1 MITAPAPPIRLRN
14 GGSLRLHGPRP
25 TEAAFAVLAGAVAVA
40 VLARAVACWARTV
53 ACWAGVVACLAP
65 AAALAQNQRFPG
77 VPGGDG
83 FSAAAARA
91 EYYADVMFHTNELM
105 TDWRR
110 FWAADD
116 VEELLELY
124 TEDATLVYAGE
135 RPVRGREA
143 IREQLDSLLRV
154 SGEVQASLSDF
165 DASGRM
171 GLVSGLL
178 TLSMSDGRRSWTATG
193 LHMTVLIRRGRH
205 WRIRSQLVRLDSAL
219 DAPPS
224 PSGLLPGLSG
234 RPPGDGP
241 PGGPGRPG
249 GFQL

>member
-1 MITAPAPPIRLRN
+1 MFMFRR
-14 GGSLRLHGPRP
+14 HG
-25 TEAAFAVLAGAVAVA
+25 AAWVRRAALAA
-40 VLARAVACWARTV
+40 T
-53 ACWAGVVACLAP
+53 
-65 AAALAQNQRFPG
+65 AAALVPAPTAAQNQRFPG

-91 EYYADVMFHTNELM
+91 EYYADVMFHTNELI

-110 FWAADD
+110 FWAGDD
-116 VEELLELY
+116 VERLLELY

-135 RPVRGREA
+135 PPVRGRDA

-154 SGEVQASLSDF
+154 SGEIQASLSDF

-171 GLVSGLL
+171 GLVNGLL
-178 TLSMSDGRRSWTATG
+178 TLSMNDGRRTWTATG

-205 WRIRSQLVRLDSAL
+205 WRIRSQLLRLDLPADVPPGPSG
-219 DAPPS
+219 APP
-224 PSGLLPGLSG
+224 

-241 PGGPGRPG
+241 PGGPGSSG
-249 GFQL
+249 GL

>member
-1 MITAPAPPIRLRN
+1 MITARTPPIPLRSGGSVRFGGSVRLRDV
-14 GGSLRLHGPRP
+14 RR
-25 TEAAFAVLAGAVAVA
+25 TEATFAVLAATVAVLAGAF
-40 VLARAVACWARTV
+40 
-53 ACWAGVVACLAP
+53 ACLAP
-65 AAALAQNQRFPG
+65 APALAQNQRFPG

-116 VEELLELY
+116 VEHLLDLY

-135 RPVRGREA
+135 PPVRGREA
-143 IREQLDSLLRV
+143 IREQLNSLLQV

-219 DAPPS
+219 DAPPN
-224 PSGLLPGLSG
+224 PSGLPG

-241 PGGPGRPG
+241 TGGPGRSG

>member
-1 MITAPAPPIRLRN
+1 MIRTRNPPVRLRD
-14 GGSLRLHGPRP
+14 GGSVRFGGGVPPRGLRRTLAVL
-25 TEAAFAVLAGAVAVA
+25 AAFAARVAVPAGAFATLAGAF
-40 VLARAVACWARTV
+40 
-53 ACWAGVVACLAP
+53 ACLAAP
-65 AAALAQNQRFPG
+65 AFGQNQRFPG

-116 VEELLELY
+116 VEHLLDLY

-135 RPVRGREA
+135 PPVRGREA

-178 TLSMSDGRRSWTATG
+178 TLSMSDGRRTWTATG

-219 DAPPS
+219 DAPPN
-224 PSGLLPGLSG
+224 PSGLPG

-241 PGGPGRPG
+241 TGGPGRSG